1 MDRYGGGGGG
11 ARRVCETGIRSVGRV
26 GIECTCELRD
36 ILVVVLDGSAK
47 DHTCTYGL
55 VAYLNGRLFTR
66 SEVVPSY
73 LKEVSSHRAEA
84 GGLLGALEVAVTL
97 HNRGVQFSAVQIVAD
112 NPNPNHYN

>member
-66 SEVVPSY
+66 SEVVPRY
-73 LKEVSSHRAEA
+73 LKEIVTSSGRRGATWSSQ
-84 GGLLGALEVAVTL
+84 GGGYSTV
-97 HNRGVQFSAVQIVAD
+97 
-112 NPNPNHYN
+112 